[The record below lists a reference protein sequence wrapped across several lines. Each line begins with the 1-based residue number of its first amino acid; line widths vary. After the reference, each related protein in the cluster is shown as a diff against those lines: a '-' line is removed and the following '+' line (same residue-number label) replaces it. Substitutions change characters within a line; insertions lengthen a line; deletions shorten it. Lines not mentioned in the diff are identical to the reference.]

1 MSYERTPEHRQLR
14 AQLIRRWRPW
24 ERSTGPRTASG
35 KSKVARNA
43 FRGGVRPMLRNLAR
57 ALRDQARGLKAVS

>member
-24 ERSTGPRTASG
+24 ERSTGPRTTTG
-35 KSKVARNA
+35 KAKVARNA
-43 FRGGVRPMLRNLAR
+43 WKGGVRPMLRNLAR
-57 ALRDQARGLKAVS
+57 ALRDQAQDLERLR